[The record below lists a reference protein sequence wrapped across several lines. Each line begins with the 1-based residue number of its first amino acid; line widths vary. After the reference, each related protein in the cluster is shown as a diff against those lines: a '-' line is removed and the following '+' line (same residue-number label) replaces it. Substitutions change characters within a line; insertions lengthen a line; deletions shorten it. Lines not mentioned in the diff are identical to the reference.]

1 MDENLKTTIR
11 KYALQNAIKYKGKA
25 NPGAVIGKVLAENP
39 NLREK
44 AKEIGKEIIKIIK
57 EVNKLSVEK
66 QEKKLQETAPELLDE
81 KKEFKERDIF
91 EFLGIREGQ
100 KIVTAFP
107 PEPSKY
113 PHIGHAKSI
122 IVNYELAKK
131 HNGTFYLRFED
142 TNPELVDEEFYKI
155 HMDNYQWLGINPDKI
170 DYASD
175 FMEEFYKHAEKITRE
190 NHAYVCSCSQAT
202 IKENRKN
209 GVECPCRYKTIDSN
223 LEKWNEMFKARAGKY
238 VLRLKGNMQSPNT
251 TLRDPVIFRIVDESH
266 PRKKKQY
273 RVWPNYDF
281 ESAIMD
287 GIEGITHRLR
297 SKEFELR
304 NELQR
309 LIQTMAGFRETKIY
323 EFARF
328 NLEGVESSGRVIREK
343 VQKKKLIGWDDPSLT
358 TLVALRRRGFLPE
371 AIKEF
376 VLSTGLTKT
385 ESVLTWDDLIT
396 HNRRL
401 LDSKCNRYFFV
412 ENPKEI
418 KIDNAPEQ
426 TAELKLH
433 PESKGRGSRKFKTEN
448 KFYVAEKDFKE
459 FKEGKLVRLMDCLN
473 FKTVKN
479 QRFLGHRKS
488 KGFSSEVKNKFVFD
502 SLDYEKYKKS
512 GDKIIHWLPV
522 QKDLVKVEVLM
533 PNKEVKKGL
542 AEPLVRNLK
551 IGEVVQFAR
560 FAFCRLDNKKD
571 NKLMFWYTH
580 D

>member
-1 MDENLKTTIR
+1 MDPNLKTAIR
-11 KYALQNAIKYKGKA
+11 KYALQNAVRYKGKA
-25 NPGAVIGKVLAENP
+25 NSGAVIGKVLAENP
-39 NLREK
+39 SLREK
-44 AKEIGKEIIKIIK
+44 AKEIGAEVVGIIREIGKMP
-57 EVNKLSVEK
+57 LEK
-66 QEKKLQETAPELLDE
+66 QEKELRESAPELLG
-81 KKEFKERDIF
+81 KKEEKEKDIF
-91 EFLGIREGQ
+91 NFIGIRPGE
-100 KIVTAFP
+100 KVVTAFP

-113 PHIGHAKSI
+113 PHIGHAKAI
-122 IVNYELAKK
+122 IVNYELAKR

-142 TNPELVDEEFYKI
+142 TNPELAEEEFYKI
-155 HMDNYQWLGINPDKI
+155 HMDNYSWLGIKPDKI

-175 FMEEFYKHAEKITRE
+175 FMDEFYKYAEKLIKD
-190 NHAYVCSCSQAT
+190 NHAYICSCRQET
-202 IKENRKN
+202 IKENRGK
-209 GVECPCRYKTIDSN
+209 GIECQCRYNQAEKN
-223 LEKWNEMFKARAGKY
+223 LELWNEMQKAKAGKY

-251 TLRDPVIFRIVDESH
+251 TLRDPVIFRIIDEPH
-266 PRKKKQY
+266 PKKKKKY

-309 LIQTMAGFRETKIY
+309 LIQTLAGFPETKIY

-343 VQKKKLIGWDDPSLT
+343 VQKKQLIGWDDPSLT

-385 ESVLTWDDLIT
+385 ESVLTWDDLIV

-401 LDSKCNRYFFV
+401 LDSKCSRYFFV
-412 ENPKEI
+412 ENPKGI
-418 KIDNAPEQ
+418 KIENAPEQ
-426 TAELKLH
+426 SCELKLH
-433 PESKGRGSRKFKTEN
+433 PDSAEKGLRILKAKEN
-448 KFYVAEKDFKE
+448 FYVAEKDFKE
-459 FKEGKLVRLMDCLN
+459 FKNGKLIRLMDCLN
-473 FKTVKN
+473 FKK
-479 QRFLGHRKS
+479 L
-488 KGFSSEVKNKFVFD
+488 KNKFVFD
-502 SLDYEKYKKS
+502 SLEYEKYKNH

-533 PNKEVKKGL
+533 PDKKIAKGL
-542 AEPLVRNLK
+542 AEPMVKNLK
-551 IGEVVQFAR
+551 IGDVVQFSR
-560 FAFCRLDNKKD
+560 FGFCRLDEKEKD
-571 NKLMFWYTH
+571 KLMFWYTH

>member
-1 MDENLKTTIR
+1 MDESLKTAIR
-11 KYALQNAIKYKGKA
+11 KYALQNALKYKGKA
-25 NPGAVIGKVLAENP
+25 NVGAVMGKVLAENP
-39 NLREK
+39 DLKEK
-44 AKEIGKEIIKIIK
+44 AKEISKEIVKIIN
-57 EVNKLSVEK
+57 EVNKLSLEK
-66 QEKKLQETAPELLDE
+66 QEKKLQELAPELLE
-81 KKEFKERDIF
+81 KKEAKERDIF
-91 EFLGIREGQ
+91 EFLEIREGQ
-100 KIVTAFP
+100 KVVTAFP

-113 PHIGHAKSI
+113 PHIGHAKAI
-122 IVNYELAKK
+122 IVNCELAKGY
-131 HNGTFYLRFED
+131 NGNFYLRFED
-142 TNPELVDEEFYKI
+142 TNPELADEEFYKI
-155 HMDNYQWLGINPDKI
+155 HLDNYQWLGIKPDKI

-175 FMEEFYKHAEKITRE
+175 FMEEFYKHAEKIINE
-190 NHAYVCSCSQAT
+190 NHAYVCSCKQEV
-202 IKENRKN
+202 IKDNRKN
-209 GVECPCRYKTIDSN
+209 GTECHCRYN
-223 LEKWNEMFKARAGKY
+223 LADKNLQLWHEMFKAKAGKY
-238 VLRLKGNMQSPNT
+238 ILRLKGHMQSPNT

-266 PRKKKQY
+266 PRKKKKY

-287 GIEGITHRLR
+287 GIEGVTHRLR

-328 NLEGVESSGRVIREK
+328 NLEGVESSGRIIREK
-343 VQKKKLIGWDDPSLT
+343 VQKKQLIGWDDPSLT

-385 ESVLTWDDLIT
+385 ESVLTWDDLIV

-418 KIDNAPEQ
+418 KIENAPEQ

-433 PESKGRGSRKFKTEN
+433 PEFKERGSRRLKT
-448 KFYVAEKDFKE
+448 KDRFYVAEKDFRE
-459 FKEGKLVRLMDCLN
+459 FKDGKLIRLMDCLN
-473 FKTVKN
+473 FK
-479 QRFLGHRKS
+479 KS
-488 KGFSSEVKNKFVFD
+488 KNKFVFD
-502 SLDYEKYKKS
+502 SLEYEKYKKQ

-522 QKDLVKVEVLM
+522 QKDLVKIEVLM

-542 AEPLVRNLK
+542 AEPLVKNLK
-551 IGEVVQFAR
+551 VGDIVQFSR
-560 FAFCRLDNKKD
+560 FGFCKLDNKKSD
-571 NKLMFWYTH
+571 KLMFWYTH